1 MRLEDYQHRFDYVRL
16 RREDGVLEMTLHRNG
31 GPALWDFGATGIHRQ
46 LGDLFYAVSQDTEN
60 RAVILTG
67 SGDVFL
73 TGIDP
78 GDPADAEP
86 PGAAFWDRIY
96 REGRAL
102 LHNLLQ
108 IEAPV
113 IAAVNGDAFIHAEL
127 AVLSDIVLCAEHAR
141 FADKAHFPNGV
152 VPGDGAHVVWPML
165 LGPNRG
171 RYFLLTGEEIGAAEA
186 QRLGVVGEVL
196 PREALLPRA
205 WELARQIAAKPV
217 LASRYA
223 RLALTQEL
231 KKRMLSELSHG
242 LLLEGLAFV
251 PR

>member
-1 MRLEDYQHRFDYVRL
+1 
-16 RREDGVLEMTLHRNG
+16 
-31 GPALWDFGATGIHRQ
+31 
-46 LGDLFYAVSQDTEN
+46 
-60 RAVILTG
+60 
-67 SGDVFL
+67 
-73 TGIDP
+73 
-78 GDPADAEP
+78 
-86 PGAAFWDRIY
+86 
-96 REGRAL
+96 
-102 LHNLLQ
+102 
-108 IEAPV
+108 
-113 IAAVNGDAFIHAEL
+113 
-127 AVLSDIVLCAEHAR
+127 
-141 FADKAHFPNGV
+141 
-152 VPGDGAHVVWPML
+152 VVWPML

-171 RYFLLTGEEIGAAEA
+171 RYFLLPGEEIGAAEA